1 MNIEKT
7 VLAEVD
13 KVYATC
19 IGRLDG
25 KSAWIGASEGAG
37 SCICALDDR
46 TDTLWNG
53 PGGTMNIVPVP
64 GRSGEF
70 YGTQKFLPV
79 FDAEECSLNYIKY
92 ENGRWTVSEVMKTP
106 YLHRFDL
113 FLQGG
118 QVYFIGASLC
128 GKKEFTQDWS
138 SPGAVYTGM
147 IKEDPREAFTLVKL
161 YEGITKNHGFCRDER
176 PGCFRYLITG
186 TEGVF
191 GFEVPDDPCRD
202 NWKIYQLFD
211 KEVSDIAVCD
221 IDGDGIMEYAS
232 IEPFHGN
239 KAVIYKE
246 ADSRL
251 VPVKEYEIDFG
262 HVIWGGM
269 VNQRPV
275 FILGY
280 RRQEMKLLMIY
291 YDGDFKEEV
300 IDSET
305 GPSQISVLSGEKESF
320 LLSANR
326 QINELALYKISIDK

>member
-1 MNIEKT
+1 MIIEKT

-19 IGRLDG
+19 IGRLEG
-25 KSAWIGASEGAG
+25 KEAWIGASEGEG
-37 SCICALDDR
+37 PCVCAVDGKTL
-46 TDTLWNG
+46 TLWDE
-53 PGGTMNIVPVP
+53 PGGTMNIVPIP

-79 FDAEECSLNYIKY
+79 FAAADCTLNHIKY
-92 ENGRWTVSEVMKTP
+92 ENGSFCVTEVMKTP

-113 FLQGG
+113 FLQDG
-118 QVYFIGASLC
+118 QVYFIGSTLC

-147 IKEDPREAFTLVKL
+147 VKDDPREAFPLKKL
-161 YEGITKNHGFCRDER
+161 YVGITKNHGFCRED
-176 PGCFRYLITG
+176 GLFGLRYLITG
-186 TEGVF
+186 VEGIF
-191 GFEVPDDPCRD
+191 AFQVPKHPWDDD
-202 NWKIYQLFD
+202 WTVTKLWEGEI
-211 KEVSDIAVCD
+211 SDIAACD
-221 IDGDGIMEYAS
+221 IDGDGQMEYAS
-232 IEPFHGN
+232 IEPFHGS

-246 ADSRL
+246 VDGALS
-251 VPVKEYEIDFG
+251 PIKEYDIDFG
-262 HVIWGGM
+262 HVIWGGT

-291 YDGDFKEEV
+291 YDGEFKEEL
-300 IDSET
+300 IDSGV
-305 GPSQISVLSGEKESF
+305 GPSQISVLSGENESF
-320 LLSANR
+320 VLSANR